1 MKQKSE
7 RMGFFKRIYLA
18 ITDFRMYPF
27 VQREK
32 TSVAIGYFILLILT
46 ISLFLSMYFVNNLLD
61 GVSDVLDGYNEKIP
75 EFVFENGILSIEDKT
90 YDLNSETKFVV
101 DTSYGIEEYIY
112 AEEGKEVLCATN
124 SVIINKD
131 GVIYTKGGATIA
143 YIFPSLSEKITRNT
157 LYSYLLTIQENWT
170 IRLAIFFVGWLIFFI
185 TYFVIKFLNL
195 IFLIFVAYVL
205 NIVFGTK
212 LKFTNYMKIVTYAI
226 TLPLI
231 IEMISILVL
240 GRIPEYATFA
250 YQLLIY
256 VYIFYALRAIKLDVL
271 LMGASGKTVQEK
283 IENIINKLE
292 NEVEDKLQNERS
304 GIDKEENNAENQ
316 EISAEAKKQNENN
329 VSEEIT
335 TEENKEEK

>member
-32 TSVAIGYFILLILT
+32 TSVAVWYFTLLVLT
-46 ISLFLSMYFVNNLLD
+46 ITLFLSMYFISNLFD
-61 GVSDVLDGYNEKIP
+61 GVSNILYGYNEKIP
-75 EFVFENGILSIEDKT
+75 EFVFEKGVLNIEDKT
-90 YDLNSETKFVV
+90 YNLDGETKFVI

-112 AEEGKEVLCATN
+112 AEEAEEVLCATN
-124 SVIINKD
+124 SIIINKD

-143 YIFPSLSEKITRNT
+143 YIFPSLSEKITQNT

-170 IRLAIFFVGWLIFFI
+170 VRMAIFFMSWLVIFAI
-185 TYFVIKFLNL
+185 YFVIKFLNL
-195 IFLIFVAYVL
+195 MFLIFVAYVL

-212 LKFTNYMKIVTYAI
+212 LKFSNYMKIVTYAI

-231 IEMISILVL
+231 IEMVSILVL

-271 LMGASGKTVQEK
+271 LMGASGKNVQEK
-283 IENIINKLE
+283 IENIISKLE
-292 NEVEDKLQNERS
+292 NEVENKLQNEKNK
-304 GIDKEENNAENQ
+304 IDKDESNEESLEFSSETKEQN
-316 EISAEAKKQNENN
+316 EAK
-329 VSEEIT
+329 T
-335 TEENKEEK
+335 KEEEEKDEK